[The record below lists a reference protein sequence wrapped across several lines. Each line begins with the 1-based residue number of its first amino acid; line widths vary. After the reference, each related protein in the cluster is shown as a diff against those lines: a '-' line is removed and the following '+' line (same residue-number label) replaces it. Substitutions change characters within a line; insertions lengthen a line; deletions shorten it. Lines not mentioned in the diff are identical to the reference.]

1 MNPQG
6 IDHLVLTVADPER
19 TCAFY
24 ERAVGAERVEFDGRV
39 ALRIGEQKVN
49 LHVAGDEYDP
59 HADEPVPGSG
69 DFCVLVSTPIE
80 EVRVHLDEVGIEVI
94 HGPAEKV
101 GTHGPLRSVYVRDPD
116 GNLVELAEPQY

>member
-1 MNPQG
+1 MEPQG

-19 TCAFY
+19 TCTFY
-24 ERAVGAERVEFDGRV
+24 ERAVGAERVEFEGRV

-59 HADEPVPGSG
+59 HAAEPVPGSG

-80 EVRVHLDEVGIEVI
+80 EVRAHLDEAGIEVI
-94 HGPAEKV
+94 HGPTEKV

-116 GNLVELAEPQY
+116 GNLVELAEPWY

>member
-1 MNPQG
+1 MDPQG
-6 IDHLVLTVADPER
+6 IDHLVLTVADTER

-24 ERAVGAERVEFDGRV
+24 ERVVGAERVEFDGRL

-49 LHVAGDEYDP
+49 LHVAGEEYDP
-59 HADEPVPGSG
+59 HATEPVPGSG

-80 EVRVHLDEVGIEVI
+80 EVERKLDEEGVEVT
-94 HGPAEKV
+94 HGPTEKV

-116 GNLVELAEPQY
+116 GNLVELAEPRY